1 MHKILKNFA
10 LDKRPNFK
18 VKGKMHCL
26 LSDKTAIMI
35 HGHF

>member
-1 MHKILKNFA
+1 MPKILNNFA

-26 LSDKTAIMI
+26 LSNKTAIMI
-35 HGHF
+35 HRHF